1 MKNAYLYFVA
11 AIALACIAGL
21 AHEMNLSHNKLI
33 IERVFRQHAKAQAQL
48 QGRNDAADERK
59 GLNAYVRAL
68 QAIDASK
75 CPGDFRKAWNDYVAA
90 RAENT
95 ELLLS
100 ATQQTNTAE
109 MTAWLEK
116 NKLRAD
122 TLGAVMDKSQDRAF
136 SSYQHCVRIAASY
149 GIKFQSVNM
158 EPGD

>member
-1 MKNAYLYFVA
+1 MKNAYLYIVG

-21 AHEMNLSHNKLI
+21 VYEMNVSHKKLI
-33 IERVFRQHAKAQAQL
+33 IEKVFRQHAKAQNQL
-48 QGRNDAADERK
+48 QGRNGPGDERK

-68 QAIDASK
+68 QEIDASK
-75 CPGDFRKAWNDYVAA
+75 CPSDFRQAWNDYVTA

-95 ELLLS
+95 ALLLA

-136 SSYQHCVRIAASY
+136 SCYEHCVRIAASY
-149 GIKFQSVNM
+149 GIKFQPVNL
-158 EPGD
+158 GD